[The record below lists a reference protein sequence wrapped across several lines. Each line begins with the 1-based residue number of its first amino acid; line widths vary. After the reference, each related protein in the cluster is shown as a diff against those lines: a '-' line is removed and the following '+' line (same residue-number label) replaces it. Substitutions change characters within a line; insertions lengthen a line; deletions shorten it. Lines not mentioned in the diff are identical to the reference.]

1 MDVEARCLR
10 SKQYKILLILLKYIP
25 ILISLIY
32 VLNTFAAYVG
42 IDIPAANNIAGM
54 SLLTW
59 IFMYIATIVFN
70 FCSYHR
76 IFLYYILIVD
86 IINIIDYY
94 ISIPISDFQLIM
106 LHTIVTG
113 ISLFIILFLYIKR
126 KLNKNLNEIKQKINK

>member
-1 MDVEARCLR
+1 M
-10 SKQYKILLILLKYIP
+10 I
-25 ILISLIY
+25 ISLFYLI
-32 VLNTFAAYVG
+32 NTITAFIG
-42 IDIPAANNIAGM
+42 IDIPILSTISGM

-94 ISIPISDFQLIM
+94 ISIPISDF
-106 LHTIVTG
+106 
-113 ISLFIILFLYIKR
+113 
-126 KLNKNLNEIKQKINK
+126 

>member
-1 MDVEARCLR
+1 M
-10 SKQYKILLILLKYIP
+10 LKYIP
-25 ILISLIY
+25 MIISLFYLI
-32 VLNTFAAYVG
+32 NTITAFMG
-42 IDIPAANNIAGM
+42 IDIPILSTISGM

-94 ISIPISDFQLIM
+94 ISIPISDF
-106 LHTIVTG
+106 
-113 ISLFIILFLYIKR
+113 
-126 KLNKNLNEIKQKINK
+126 

>member
-1 MDVEARCLR
+1 MRNLK
-10 SKQYKILLILLKYIP
+10 SKNLYKLLIVMLKYIP
-25 ILISLIY
+25 MIISLFYLI
-32 VLNTFAAYVG
+32 NTITAFIG
-42 IDIPAANNIAGM
+42 IDIPILSTISGM

-113 ISLFIILFLYIKR
+113 ISLFIVLFLYIK
-126 KLNKNLNEIKQKINK
+126 KKKYQ

>member
-10 SKQYKILLILLKYIP
+10 SKQYKLLLVLLKYIP
-25 ILISLIY
+25 ILISLVY
-32 VLNTFAAYVG
+32 VLNTFATYVG

-54 SLLTW
+54 SLFTW

-106 LHTIVTG
+106 LHTIVTE
-113 ISLFIILFLYIKR
+113 ISIFIVLFLYIK
-126 KLNKNLNEIKQKINK
+126 KKKYQ